1 MFGSSMIEVAI
12 GVIFIYL
19 SLSLVCTAANGLIA
33 SLTKWR
39 AKTLAEGIRNLLQ
52 YDKGM
57 EHQLYNHPLVRGLY
71 RKGKMPSYI
80 PSRTFAIAL
89 MDIVIPHHDPE
100 NPDRSRTLDKIRD
113 VVGRLTDDR
122 ISKDLKEVLLVL
134 MNETESNLIESGL
147 DIKKTETA
155 LNKLRENIEIWFNNS
170 MERVS
175 GWYKRKIQV
184 LTFGLALLFTC
195 VLNVDTVSIT
205 RSLSND
211 STLRAALVTIA
222 EKSNRKSFPPADG
235 NKANTGAAFKE
246 FKKEIAEL
254 QQLGIPLGW
263 NIPGSKPA
271 GWGWLTK
278 ILGLLLTAGAA
289 SLGAPFWFDILN
301 KFVSV
306 RSTGKAPEETPKSP
320 KEETKH

>member
-19 SLSLVCTAANGLIA
+19 SLSLVCTAANELIA
-33 SLTKWR
+33 SLTRWR
-39 AKTLAEGIRNLLQ
+39 AKTLAEGIRNLFQ

-57 EHQLYNHPLVRGLY
+57 EHRIYNHPLIRGLY

-80 PSRTFAIAL
+80 PSRTFASAL
-89 MDIVIPHHDPE
+89 MDIIIPTHDPD
-100 NPDRSRTLDKIRD
+100 NPDRPKTLDKIRD
-113 VVGRLTDDR
+113 AIGKLPEEK
-122 ISKDLKEVLLVL
+122 ISKDLKAVLLVL
-134 MNETESNLIESGL
+134 INETENNLIELGF
-147 DIKKTETA
+147 DIKETETA
-155 LNKLRENIEIWFNNS
+155 LSEVKANIEMWFNDS

-175 GWYKRKIQV
+175 GWYKRKIQA

-211 STLRAALVTIA
+211 STLRASIVAIA
-222 EKSNRKSFPPADG
+222 EKSNRKSSPSADD
-235 NKANTGAAFKE
+235 NKANTSAAFQE
-246 FKKEIAEL
+246 FKKELAEI

-278 ILGLLLTAGAA
+278 IFGLLLTAGAA

-301 KFVSV
+301 KVVSI